1 MNETL
6 KLLLSYLSKIHKKTE
21 QEISELIFD
30 GDINEGKV
38 KADALQALV
47 TLEETRTKS
56 LKGAPAT
63 AKALKEAADAERKKV
78 IDELKGHIET
88 TFPDFKSDNEIGL
101 EFFTELSETVSKPT
115 NTKGEVV
122 ITDDAWQKSKQ
133 YRDLKAQ
140 HGLEIKKLTKD
151 FDDKWKV
158 REGEIKK
165 KESFNSVRGKA
176 LKMFRDM
183 KPILPD
189 DTAIAERQTERLLLN
204 ELYSGYEYVIEGTG
218 DDEKITVL
226 KDGKPLEDSLGH
238 LVDFS
243 THLKQIASQ
252 NFTFAVADA
261 KNAGGNPNGN
271 GHQGAGDPDKK
282 GKSKKFLSYSLNKPA
297 SDQEWLKQNQAI
309 EEDKELSPAERTD
322 LQLKLGKLHT
332 EPAVTK

>member
-21 QEISELIFD
+21 AEISELIFD

-38 KADALQALV
+38 KADALQSLV

-63 AKALKEAADAERKKV
+63 AKALKDAEAAERKKV
-78 IDELKGHIET
+78 LEELKGQFEQ

-101 EFFTELSETVSKPT
+101 DFLTELSEALTKPA
-115 NTKGEVV
+115 NPNAAAE

-133 YRDLKAQ
+133 YRDLKSQ
-140 HGLEIKKLTKD
+140 HGLDIKKLEKEWK
-151 FDDKWKV
+151 DKWEG
-158 REGEIKK
+158 REREIKK

-183 KPILPD
+183 KPILPE

-252 NFTFAVADA
+252 NFTFAVADP

-332 EPAVTK
+332 EAAVTK